1 MSYVL
6 ETQRRLKKIAD
17 IAGENMLKSQEEQKR
32 WYDRRA
38 RLREFE
44 RGDPVLVLLPT
55 TADKLTAQWQGPY
68 QVLARQGKVTYL
80 VDMRDRRKRRRV
92 FHVNMLKA
100 FHVRTEAVGYM
111 KEDERS
117 LEWLDRVKQT
127 GMQTHSH
134 ASQQTSLLQERGG
147 GVWKTDFPFR

>member
-6 ETQRRLKKIAD
+6 ETQRRLKEMAD
-17 IAGENMLKSQEEQKR
+17 IAGENMLESQEEQRR
-32 WYDRRA
+32 WCDRRA

-55 TADKLTAQWQGPY
+55 TADKLMAQWQGPY
-68 QVLARQGKVTYL
+68 QVLAREGKVTYL
-80 VDMRDRRKRRRV
+80 VDMHDRKKRRRV

-111 KEDERS
+111 EEDI
-117 LEWLDRVKQT
+117 LEGVDDIP
-127 GMQTHSH
+127 
-134 ASQQTSLLQERGG
+134 
-147 GVWKTDFPFR
+147 VWKEEVAEKPNLVMNLL